1 MRLFAFLFLVFF
13 YSFQNLISQEKYE
26 ISASY
31 TEETITLDGIDNEV
45 SWGKASMV
53 SDEFNGLM
61 PIPENKGSQK
71 NEIKI
76 IYDNKFIY
84 VYAKAYTTADKVG
97 EPSLKRDARTQG
109 ADAILVMFDTYSDC
123 LLYTSPSPRD

>member
-13 YSFQNLISQEKYE
+13 YSFQNLISQEKYQ

-31 TEETITLDGIDNEV
+31 TEEAITLDGIDNEV
-45 SWGKASMV
+45 SWSKASMI
-53 SDEFNGLM
+53 SDEFNGLI

-76 IYDNKFIY
+76 IYDNKFICF
-84 VYAKAYTTADKVG
+84 AKHIQLQIKL
-97 EPSLKRDARTQG
+97 ENPH
-109 ADAILVMFDTYSDC
+109 
-123 LLYTSPSPRD
+123 